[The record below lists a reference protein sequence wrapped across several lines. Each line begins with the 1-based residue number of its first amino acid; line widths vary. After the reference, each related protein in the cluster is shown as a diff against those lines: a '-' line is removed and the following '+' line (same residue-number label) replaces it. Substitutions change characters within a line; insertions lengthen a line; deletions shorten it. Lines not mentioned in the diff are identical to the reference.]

1 MKTSGIKIE
10 ILPILGEAT
19 CKARDPFPSSSFPGD
34 FPFLLPRF
42 LSSSWLHFC
51 SFLRDHQNT
60 TDHPPAARPCSFCF
74 SSPIKP
80 KQQQQQQQ
88 KQLQE
93 QRQNRGRQ
101 RQLKGDRRSCIFRPF
116 SGHFRRLSL
125 KLEACLTPIFSN
137 SSQLLQIPLK
147 SLNSNFCVLE
157 LK

>member
-1 MKTSGIKIE
+1 MEVCQLVGHVR
-10 ILPILGEAT
+10 GT
-19 CKARDPFPSSSFPGD
+19 CPLLSFPLTWKLLLPAARSHF
-34 FPFLLPRF
+34 FPLLARNHLHLLHLFLLPPASPAEPICF
-42 LSSSWLHFC
+42 LLSSTF
-51 SFLRDHQNT
+51 
-60 TDHPPAARPCSFCF
+60 RPQQQ
-74 SSPIKP
+74 
-80 KQQQQQQQ
+80 QQQQQQQ

-93 QRQNRGRQ
+93 QRQNRGGQ

-147 SLNSNFCVLE
+147 SLNSNSCVLE

>member
-1 MKTSGIKIE
+1 MKTSGIKIG

-19 CKARDPFPSSSFPGD
+19 CPFLLPFQAI

-42 LSSSWLHFC
+42 SFFFLAPFLLLPAQPPEHHRSS
-51 SFLRDHQNT
+51 T
-60 TDHPPAARPCSFCF
+60 AARPCSFCF

-93 QRQNRGRQ
+93 QRQNKGRQ